1 MMSATTQRSDAD
13 QNPSTG
19 MNYVV
24 WTVQGLLALVFLFS
38 GGVKL
43 LVPIEQLLKQMPIPL
58 PGAFIRFIG
67 LCEALGGL
75 GLILPGLL
83 RIRRSLTP
91 LAGCGL
97 VIIMTGAT
105 VYNLRSGSPGTAVL
119 TVVLGL
125 LAAFVAHRRWSSLKA
140 A

>member
-1 MMSATTQRSDAD
+1 MSATTQRSDAD

-43 LVPIEQLLKQMPIPL
+43 LVPIVQLLKQMPIPL

-91 LAGCGL
+91 LAACGL
-97 VIIMTGAT
+97 IIIMTGAT
-105 VYNLRSGSPGTAVL
+105 VYNLRSGAPGTAVL